1 MKTLFFFA
9 FIALTLLYSCKNTD
23 PNLVTI
29 SGKITNPVEESV
41 SFQSKDT
48 IYSTTLSE
56 EGTFTISF
64 SVDSSMYVDF
74 KHSEEQTAMYLIPGD
89 EIYLIIDTR
98 QFDETVQY
106 QNSPTS
112 SFLANKYLW
121 WEKADLYGEKY
132 YMLSNLKY
140 ISFYDEYKQPLVI
153 KLGTITDTSF
163 TKNELSELDHRLN
176 RVIKKQ
182 GELQEFISKKGEDVR
197 TFLWERK
204 KIKDHYDFESAIDSL
219 SISEFNRML
228 NKYSDTINQLLGKVA
243 NQDYVKVY
251 NENTEQNLKRR
262 RDEKIVTDNMLKVGE
277 PASGFTYPD
286 KTGHDVSLSSFKGNL
301 VYIDVWATW
310 CGPCIAEIPALKK
323 LESEYHEKNII
334 FMSISLDEKKDT
346 WLKTVNE
353 KELGGIQLWAGNLW
367 DEDEDGII
375 GIARDYAIYSI
386 PRFLLISSDGKI
398 ISNDAPRPSST
409 KIRKLFDTNL

>member
-1 MKTLFFFA
+1 MKNLLLFA
-9 FIALTLLYSCKNTD
+9 LTTLTLLYSCKNTD
-23 PNLVTI
+23 PNFVTI

-48 IYSTTLSE
+48 IYSTTLAE

-64 SVDSSMYVDF
+64 SVDSSIYIDLR
-74 KHSEEQTAMYLIPGD
+74 HGEEQTALYILPGD
-89 EIYLIIDTR
+89 EIYLTIDTR
-98 QFDETVQY
+98 QFDETIQY
-106 QNSPTS
+106 QNSPAS

-132 YMLSNLKY
+132 YMLSNLEY
-140 ISFYDEYKQPLVI
+140 LSFYDEYKQPLVI
-153 KLGTITDTSF
+153 KLGAITDTSF

-176 RVIKKQ
+176 RVIKRQ
-182 GELQEFISKKGEDVR
+182 GELQEFISEKGEGVR
-197 TFLWERK
+197 TFLWERE
-204 KIKDHYDFESAIDSL
+204 KIDDHYNFELAIDSL
-219 SISEFNRML
+219 SISEFNKML
-228 NKYSDTINQLLGKVA
+228 NEFSDTISQLLGKVE
-243 NQDYVKVY
+243 NVDFVKVY
-251 NENTEQNLKRR
+251 KENTEQSLNWW
-262 RDEKIVTDNMLKVGE
+262 RDRKIVTDNVLKVGE
-277 PASGFTYPD
+277 PASDFTYPD
-286 KTGHDVSLSSFKGNL
+286 KTGHDVSLSSFKGKL

-323 LESEYHEKNII
+323 LENEYHEKDII

-353 KELGGIQLWAGNLW
+353 LELGGIQLWAGNLW
-367 DEDEDGII
+367 DQDEGGVS

-386 PRFLLISSDGKI
+386 PRFLLISSDVRV